1 MKTLFLEKRGCNF
14 CSNEQ
19 YKSDINNYR
28 VTTTGEI
35 IEGKDGNKYFL
46 EFCLWKA
53 KGHYRKTTKDGKR
66 TLKKAVW
73 EIDARNTIAINTQYT
88 DKNGQSW
95 ANLKIEKEI
104 HEKNLPYTK
113 DGILEAVNTFSKVKY
128 NKIEFV

>member
-14 CSNEQ
+14 WSDEE

-28 VTTTGEI
+28 VTTTDEI
-35 IEGKDGNKYFL
+35 IEGKDGNKYFVD
-46 EFCLWKA
+46 FCLWRE
-53 KGHYRKTTKDGKR
+53 KGHYRTTTKDGKR

-73 EIDARNTIAINTQYT
+73 KIDARNTIAIHTQYT
-88 DKNGQSW
+88 DENGESY

-113 DGILEAVNTFSKVKY
+113 AGILEAVNTFSKVKY
-128 NKIEFV
+128 NKIEFI